1 MELFVPSLLILVIGA
16 IVCFAILPKASP
28 YILGFLALGMF
39 IVGAWQH
46 YKMFP
51 YEYRLSLFT
60 EMLQDYAPFVMLI
73 VVIFGGMV
81 AMMLAFGVSPPAMSD
96 VIPAAVTNA
105 LPAAITNIVPA
116 NAGKVD
122 NVKKANNSG
131 LMNMFNGSKPANN
144 SSKAANSG
152 LMNMFNAKPPSN
164 NNSKKNNI
172 ASPSF
177 KTL

>member
-1 MELFVPSLLILVIGA
+1 MELFEPSLLILVISA
-16 IVCFAILPKASP
+16 IVCFIILPKASP

-39 IVGAWQH
+39 IIGAWQH

-51 YEYRLSLFT
+51 YEYRLSLVT
-60 EMLQDYAPFVMLI
+60 DILHDYAPFVMLI
-73 VVIFGGMV
+73 SVIFGGMV
-81 AMMLAFGVSPPAMSD
+81 AMMIAFGVSPPAMSNI
-96 VIPAAVTNA
+96 IPAAVTNA
-105 LPAAITNIVPA
+105 LPAAVTNIVPA

-131 LMNMFNGSKPANN
+131 IMNMLNGSKPVNN
-144 SSKAANSG
+144 SSKPANSG
-152 LMNMFNAKPPSN
+152 GIFNTKPASN